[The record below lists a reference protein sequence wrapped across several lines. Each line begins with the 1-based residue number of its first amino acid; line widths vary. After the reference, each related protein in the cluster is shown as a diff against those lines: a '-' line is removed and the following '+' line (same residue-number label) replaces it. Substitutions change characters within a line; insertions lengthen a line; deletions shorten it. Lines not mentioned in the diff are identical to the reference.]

1 MKCENCKLNGKTV
14 RKCRVEVI
22 PKNGECNLDEK
33 IVEKIAAID
42 EKVERFNN
50 ELEKRVEDFKE
61 EIEKLVEDLEE
72 EIDNRHGEG
81 FAKLVME
88 IKKML
93 KVIGE

>member
-33 IVEKIAAID
+33 IVEQIAAID
-42 EKVERFNN
+42 EKVVRLNN
-50 ELEKRVEDFKE
+50 
-61 EIEKLVEDLEE
+61 EIEKLVEDFEE
-72 EIDNRHGEG
+72 EIENRLGEG
-81 FAKLVME
+81 FAKLAME
-88 IKKML
+88 IKKLL